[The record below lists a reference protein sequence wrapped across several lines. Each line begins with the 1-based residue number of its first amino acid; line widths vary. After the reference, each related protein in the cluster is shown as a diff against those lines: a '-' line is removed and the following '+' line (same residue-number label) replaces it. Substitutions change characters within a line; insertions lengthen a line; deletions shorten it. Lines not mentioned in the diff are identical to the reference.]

1 MNRLGLLTEALAKS
15 KNLQEQFP
23 EVQTIGSII
32 RQLEYLIG
40 VESGVNDR
48 SRLDEII
55 LGVQAARE
63 IEPLDG
69 DLAEL
74 LYQVN
79 DVARTM

>member
-1 MNRLGLLTEALAKS
+1 MNRLDLLNEALVKS
-15 KNLQEQFP
+15 RRLQEQFP

-40 VESGVNDR
+40 VESRVNDR
-48 SRLDEII
+48 SRLGEII

-63 IEPLDG
+63 IEPLDS

-79 DVARTM
+79 DEARTM